1 MTETIGCQMVLS
13 PNEWKALRQLV
24 ATGLFGE
31 NEAEAAER
39 LIAEKLRDLVEE
51 GFAALAS
58 VKSA

>member
-1 MTETIGCQMVLS
+1 MVLS